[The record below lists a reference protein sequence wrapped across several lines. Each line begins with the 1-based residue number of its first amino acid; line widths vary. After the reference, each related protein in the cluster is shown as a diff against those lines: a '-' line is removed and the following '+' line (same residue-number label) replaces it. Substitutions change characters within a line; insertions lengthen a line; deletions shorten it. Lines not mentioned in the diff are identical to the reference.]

1 MRFPECRCVRI
12 LAIELPMYAY
22 VFPFLTALVWGGE
35 YAVLNE
41 LTESLPSVV
50 AMALTFSGAAIL
62 TATARALRSGL
73 RPPTIAQS
81 PPVGRRVWADR
92 VLSLLVIGGISAGI
106 QLCTFTGLSLSTATN
121 VATLSRTDI
130 LFTLAISAIAVGSR
144 PVSFQW
150 LGVATTVGGI
160 LVMLWPSIVDFE
172 YSGLG
177 DLLVLLGALLLSINA
192 FIIKRL
198 ARSVDRRTIAIV
210 NQLAN
215 VAVASAVVAIVPGE
229 RAPIGDIVA
238 VWPYVAVA
246 STLVFFFFETYYVAL
261 ARLPVWQVRLIL
273 LIVPGVASFG
283 EWVLS
288 GAAPSMRAIAGMLL
302 VISGSAMVILF
313 AGGRRR

>member
-1 MRFPECRCVRI
+1 
-12 LAIELPMYAY
+12 MYVY

-41 LTESLPSVV
+41 LTETLPSVV

-62 TATARALRSGL
+62 TGLGRVVRSG
-73 RPPTIAQS
+73 PGPQAIAQS
-81 PPVGRRVWADR
+81 PPVGRGEPAGRI
-92 VLSLLVIGGISAGI
+92 LSLLLIGGISAGI

-150 LGVATTVGGI
+150 LGVLTTVGGI

-177 DLLVLLGALLLSINA
+177 DLLVLLAALLLSINA

-215 VAVASAVVAIVPGE
+215 VAVAGAVVAIAPSE
-229 RAPIGDIVA
+229 RAPVAVIVS
-238 VWPYVAVA
+238 VWPYIAIA
-246 STLVFFFFETYYVAL
+246 SILVFFFFETYYVAL
-261 ARLPVWQVRLIL
+261 SRLPVWQVRLIL
-273 LIVPGVASFG
+273 LIVPGVSAVG
-283 EWVLS
+283 EWILS
-288 GAAPSMRAIAGMLL
+288 GATPTLRSIAGMLL
-302 VISGSAMVILF
+302 VIFGSALVIVF
-313 AGGRRR
+313 GRRRRR